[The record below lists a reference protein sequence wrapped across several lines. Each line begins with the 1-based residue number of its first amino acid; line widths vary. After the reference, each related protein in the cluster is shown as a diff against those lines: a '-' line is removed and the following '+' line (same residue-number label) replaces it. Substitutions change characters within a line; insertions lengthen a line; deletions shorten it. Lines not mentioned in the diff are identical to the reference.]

1 MIVLTSITNL
11 IFQLS
16 KIMDDNIL
24 VLNLKK
30 RLISPKLEKT
40 SNKIK
45 RFFFLFKFWDKN
57 KMMRFEH

>member
-1 MIVLTSITNL
+1 
-11 IFQLS
+11 
-16 KIMDDNIL
+16 MDDNIL